1 MRNATPREKREAIEK
16 LGKLLDCAG
25 TALAW
30 EEMNPELNR
39 LPTPVI
45 NALIYR
51 VERAR
56 AQAFEEGQQHSGD
69 GAIVLSD
76 TTTANA

>member
-1 MRNATPREKREAIEK
+1 MSRNATPLEKREAIRK
-16 LGKLLDCAG
+16 LGKLLECAG

-39 LPTPVI
+39 LPVPVI

-56 AQAFEEGQQHSGD
+56 AQAFEEGQQHFGD
-69 GAIVLSD
+69 GALTVND
-76 TTTANA
+76 TPTNA